1 MTIKRADALT
11 ILWSWHQPPPLYLF
25 GFRHALKSA
34 WKEQFGCQCQVCNG
48 QMDFKKHNAKNFATI
63 DHIRSRLDP
72 RRSEPANGEV
82 RHVLACFECNQKRAR
97 FEMTEEYADEFRR
110 RSNSDES
117 LLHLPYPERSRRLKI
132 LAKRIED
139 SGLSGLVSVMGV
151 PARWEMGRL
160 PVKAG
165 I

>member
-1 MTIKRADALT
+1 MSKKTSAQRRR
-11 ILWSWHQPPPLYLF
+11 LWRRNHRCHWCNRVTHLVNTGKPGQTDPL
-25 GFRHALKSA
+25 
-34 WKEQFGCQCQVCNG
+34 
-48 QMDFKKHNAKNFATI
+48 FATI
-63 DHIRSRLDP
+63 DHVRSRLDP